1 MGDKVQKLEEEIIL
15 INEELQVI
23 QTTKPSSAI
32 ETDAILV
39 NLEDRSR
46 RNNLGF
52 EVIKVHEKSHRGIT
66 KTKFLIY

>member
-32 ETDAILV
+32 ETDAIL
-39 NLEDRSR
+39 S
-46 RNNLGF
+46 
-52 EVIKVHEKSHRGIT
+52 T
-66 KTKFLIY
+66 